1 MTVYEANKKAKAISE
16 EIDELF
22 ESMRVGC
29 TSLRAEGVEKPKS
42 DYDFGGIVQKI
53 ESKIQELSDLKNAI
67 NNFNNTHVLP
77 SGITV
82 GQALFE
88 IAVRNRY
95 LRYVKA
101 MTKTQASKQRELSG
115 VIYYEEANYDIADAK
130 EVAKNTQATITKLQ
144 MEIDSANMA
153 NNL

>member
-29 TSLRAEGVEKPKS
+29 TSLRAEGAEKPKS

-53 ESKIQELSDLKNAI
+53 ESKIQELSDLKNTI
-67 NNFNNTHVLP
+67 NNFNNTYVLP

-101 MTKTQASKQRELSG
+101 MTKAQASKQKELSG
-115 VIYYEEANYDIADAK
+115 AIYYEETNYDITEAK
-130 EVAKNTQATITKLQ
+130 EVSKNIQDVITNLQ
-144 MEIDSANMA
+144 MEIDRANMT

>member
-29 TSLRAEGVEKPKS
+29 TSLRAEGAEKPKS
-42 DYDFGGIVQKI
+42 DYDFGEIVQKI
-53 ESKIQELSDLKNAI
+53 ESKIQELSGLKNAI

-77 SGITV
+77 IGITV

-95 LRYVKA
+95 LRYVRA
-101 MTKTQASKQRELSG
+101 MTRIQASKQKELSG
-115 VIYYEEANYDIADAK
+115 AIYYEETNYDIAEVK
-130 EVAKNTQATITKLQ
+130 EVSKNIQDVIAKLQ
-144 MEIDSANMA
+144 MEIDRANIT